1 MASDDT
7 ASYAVSTITQQRKEP
22 TLYHKRSL
30 ALSATAALLAIVIGA
45 STYSNAQSP
54 KSAPTEK
61 QDPKI
66 VKTSSLSKTAVSTTK
81 STSSTKSTLSSA
93 KEDSKPV
100 TKDDV
105 KSTTAQKPV
114 EKPAP
119 EPTPAPTPAPEPTP
133 APVQTKTAVIF
144 VPANAHPERLSW
156 LPRQMNIPV
165 YLDDA
170 PMTDAPVVWVAA
182 SYGNQGDQ
190 TPVADRTIQ
199 MIDGLRAKG
208 YNRFVL
214 AFASLSGYAAEHLID
229 TVDEKAL
236 GITDIVLISSVNGTR
251 TTTPSDVNAYFVT
264 SSQDTA
270 VPPSW
275 ALAPE
280 TAGWKSVHTYYGV
293 ENHNQMLR
301 SAVLKDAFAAA
312 INN

>member
-7 ASYAVSTITQQRKEP
+7 AGYAVSTITQQRKEP

-30 ALSATAALLAIVIGA
+30 ALSATATLLAIVIGA
-45 STYSNAQSP
+45 SAYSNSQSP
-54 KSAPTEK
+54 KPTPTEK
-61 QDPKI
+61 QDHKI
-66 VKTSSLSKTAVSTTK
+66 VKTISLSKTVASTTK
-81 STSSTKSTLSSA
+81 PSSSPKSTPSSTK
-93 KEDSKPV
+93 EESKPAA
-100 TKDDV
+100 KDDA
-105 KSTTAQKPV
+105 KSTTAQKTASA
-114 EKPAP
+114 PAP
-119 EPTPAPTPAPEPTP
+119 APAPKPTP
-133 APVQTKTAVIF
+133 APVKTAVIF
-144 VPANAHPERLSW
+144 IPPNAYPDRLSW

-190 TPVADRTIQ
+190 IPVAERTHQ

-214 AFASLSGYAAEHLID
+214 AFASMSGYAAEHLTD
-229 TVDEKAL
+229 TVDEKSL
-236 GITDIVLISSVNGTR
+236 GITDIILISSVNGTR
-251 TTTPSDVNAYFVT
+251 TTKPSDVNAYFVT
-264 SSQDTA
+264 SSQDTV

-293 ENHNQMLR
+293 ENHNQMLS

-312 INN
+312 INNQ

>member
-1 MASDDT
+1 MASNAT
-7 ASYAVSTITQQRKEP
+7 AGYAVSTITQQRKEP
-22 TLYHKRSL
+22 ALYHKRSL
-30 ALSATAALLAIVIGA
+30 ALSATAALFAIVIGA

-66 VKTSSLSKTAVSTTK
+66 VKTSSVSKTAASTTK
-81 STSSTKSTLSSA
+81 STKSTAPSKSTSSYA
-93 KEDSKPV
+93 REESKPV
-100 TKDDV
+100 TKDDA

-119 EPTPAPTPAPEPTP
+119 APTPAPEPTP
-133 APVQTKTAVIF
+133 APAPVKTAVIF

-264 SSQDTA
+264 SSQDRA

-312 INN
+312 INNQ

>member
-7 ASYAVSTITQQRKEP
+7 AGYAVSTITQQRKEP

-30 ALSATAALLAIVIGA
+30 ALSATAALLAIVIGTSA
-45 STYSNAQSP
+45 YSNAQSP
-54 KSAPTEK
+54 KLTPTEK
-61 QDPKI
+61 QDHKI
-66 VKTSSLSKTAVSTTK
+66 VKTLSLSKTAASTTK
-81 STSSTKSTLSSA
+81 SSSSTKSTLSSE
-93 KEDSKPV
+93 KEELKPAA
-100 TKDDV
+100 KDDA
-105 KSTTAQKPV
+105 KSTTAQKPAP
-114 EKPAP
+114 KPAP
-119 EPTPAPTPAPEPTP
+119 KPTPAPTPAPKPTP
-133 APVQTKTAVIF
+133 APVKTAVIF
-144 VPANAHPERLSW
+144 IPPNAYPDRLSW

-190 TPVADRTIQ
+190 IPVAERTRQ

-214 AFASLSGYAAEHLID
+214 AFASMSGYAAEHLID

-264 SSQDTA
+264 SSQDTV

-280 TAGWKSVHTYYGV
+280 TAGWKSVHTYYGA
-293 ENHNQMLR
+293 ENHNQMLS

-312 INN
+312 INNQ

>member
-1 MASDDT
+1 
-7 ASYAVSTITQQRKEP
+7 
-22 TLYHKRSL
+22 
-30 ALSATAALLAIVIGA
+30 
-45 STYSNAQSP
+45 
-54 KSAPTEK
+54 
-61 QDPKI
+61 
-66 VKTSSLSKTAVSTTK
+66 
-81 STSSTKSTLSSA
+81 
-93 KEDSKPV
+93 
-100 TKDDV
+100 
-105 KSTTAQKPV
+105 
-114 EKPAP
+114 
-119 EPTPAPTPAPEPTP
+119 
-133 APVQTKTAVIF
+133 
-144 VPANAHPERLSW
+144 
-156 LPRQMNIPV
+156 MNIPV

-190 TPVADRTIQ
+190 TPVADSTIQ
-199 MIDGLRAKG
+199 MIEGLRAKG

-301 SAVLKDAFAAA
+301 SAILKDAFAAA
-312 INN
+312 INNQ

>member
-1 MASDDT
+1 M
-7 ASYAVSTITQQRKEP
+7 
-22 TLYHKRSL
+22 YHKRSL

-45 STYSNAQSP
+45 STYSNSQSP
-54 KSAPTEK
+54 KPAPTEK
-61 QDPKI
+61 QDHKI
-66 VKTSSLSKTAVSTTK
+66 VKTLPLSKTAVSTTK
-81 STSSTKSTLSSA
+81 SSSSPKSTQSSTKEESKTSA
-93 KEDSKPV
+93 K
-100 TKDDV
+100 DDA

-114 EKPAP
+114 EKH
-119 EPTPAPTPAPEPTP
+119 TPAPAPAPTPEPTP
-133 APVQTKTAVIF
+133 APVKTAVIF

-190 TPVADRTIQ
+190 TPVADRTVQ

-214 AFASLSGYAAEHLID
+214 AFASMSGYAAEHLID

-293 ENHNQMLR
+293 ETHNQMLR
-301 SAVLKDAFAAA
+301 SAILKDAFAAA
-312 INN
+312 INNE

>member
-1 MASDDT
+1 M
-7 ASYAVSTITQQRKEP
+7 
-22 TLYHKRSL
+22 YHKRSL

-45 STYSNAQSP
+45 STYSNSQSP
-54 KSAPTEK
+54 KPTPTEK
-61 QDPKI
+61 QDHKI
-66 VKTSSLSKTAVSTTK
+66 VKTLPLSKTAASTTQSSSSPK
-81 STSSTKSTLSSA
+81 STPSSTK
-93 KEDSKPV
+93 EESKP
-100 TKDDV
+100 TAKDDA
-105 KSTTAQKPV
+105 KSTTAQKPI
-114 EKPAP
+114 EKHTPA
-119 EPTPAPTPAPEPTP
+119 PAPTPAPEPTP
-133 APVQTKTAVIF
+133 APVKTAVIF

-190 TPVADRTIQ
+190 TPVAERTHQ
-199 MIDGLRAKG
+199 MIDGLRTKG

-214 AFASLSGYAAEHLID
+214 AFASMSGYAAEHLID